1 MLGVET
7 VDQLRARIRADVEKR
22 EQAKAAAELKDA
34 LVKAALAKNDFEVP
48 PALVER
54 TIDSMIESTAE
65 RLARSGIDLRHL
77 QLDLPRLRADLREKA
92 LGQVRAAL
100 LLEAICEAEK
110 IEVGEPDRER
120 EIARIAEEH
129 GVPLERARKDFR
141 GREALLAL
149 NVRIREEKAV
159 AVLSSSATIKPA

>member
-1 MLGVET
+1 M
-7 VDQLRARIRADVEKR
+7 RADLEKR
-22 EQAKAAAELKDA
+22 EKARSDAELKEA
-34 LVKAALAKNDFEVP
+34 LIKAALAKNEFEVP
-48 PALVER
+48 QALVER

-65 RLARSGIDLRHL
+65 RLARSGIDLRQL
-77 QLDLPRLRADLREKA
+77 QLDMPRLRADLREKA
-92 LGQVRAAL
+92 LHQVRAAL
-100 LLEAICEAEK
+100 LLEAIAEAEK
-110 IEVGEPDRER
+110 VEVGEAEVEK